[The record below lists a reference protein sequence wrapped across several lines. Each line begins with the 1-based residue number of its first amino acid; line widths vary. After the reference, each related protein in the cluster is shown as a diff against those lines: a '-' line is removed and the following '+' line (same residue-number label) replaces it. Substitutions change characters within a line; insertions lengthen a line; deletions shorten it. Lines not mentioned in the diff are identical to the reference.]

1 MNTLQERAPA
11 RNDNPSPRERDL
23 RRDATATATASVAI
37 IVGSRDWWVEE
48 AARAATDWDGVIEAH
63 LDVLALLGLVE
74 REARK

>member
-1 MNTLQERAPA
+1 MHTISDRVPA
-11 RNDNPSPRERDL
+11 RNDNPSPGERDL
-23 RRDATATATASVAI
+23 RRDATATASAAI
-37 IVGSRDWWVEE
+37 IVRNRDWWVEE